1 MRVGTAAFPSGMRR
15 DSRNLSGLEIR
26 VSLRMAERYA
36 GGIASKSSTVVQ

>member
-1 MRVGTAAFPSGMRR
+1 
-15 DSRNLSGLEIR
+15 LEIR